1 MSSVP
6 TICSDTASEPLL
18 RKDQGLRT
26 RLRTKW
32 LGLDRVSRT
41 VFLAFGLMIGLA
53 LSLRIAIEVLHP
65 FDNWPGPRITLPPDH
80 NTLKDDESR
89 RRSVRSAMKHAWDG
103 YRQYAFGHDELKPVS
118 NGFNDKWGGWGVT
131 LVDALDTLYIMD
143 LYEEF
148 KEGVTHVVDVD
159 FGKAQSGYT
168 TPFFE
173 MIIRSLAGL
182 LTAYEMSNDRR
193 LLKKAQQVGDALF
206 PAFNTT
212 TGIPYPR
219 VDINRGTAVSSS
231 HVCLAEAGTVQ
242 LEYWKLSEL
251 TGNDKY
257 HQAAQRV
264 VDILDKAD
272 KPYPGL
278 YPIWIEIDSGKMTS
292 GQITFGGQGDSW
304 YEYMLKQYLYGR
316 QKHEQYKRMYIES
329 IDAMKEKMIRTSIYE
344 SNMVYLGDLDSTAT
358 KFNPKLQHLT
368 CFVPGMLALGSKSL
382 DRPDDMHLAKKLMDT
397 CFQMYNLTATGLGP
411 EYVLFRDQSNKG
423 LSPDKDKND
432 FEIED
437 LSAASG
443 FEKRYGFYFGND
455 RSYILRPETV
465 ESLMVLY
472 RTTGDA
478 KYKEWGWQIFQS
490 IETFTKTGT
499 AYSAYKDVMSAKAS
513 SQWSDSMESF
523 FLAET
528 LKYLYLLFSPVDYYS
543 LDEYVFNTEAH
554 PFKIHRS
561 GSF

>member
-80 NTLKDDESR
+80 DTLKDDESR

-148 KEGVTHVVDVD
+148 KEGVAHVVDVD

-219 VDINRGTAVSSS
+219 VDVNRGTAVSSS

-278 YPIWIEIDSGKMTS
+278 YPIWIEISSGKMTS

-368 CFVPGMLALGSKSL
+368 MCCSVTRATRVYRQTRTRTTLKLRTCQQQVGSRNAMGFTLA
-382 DRPDDMHLAKKLMDT
+382 T
-397 CFQMYNLTATGLGP
+397 
-411 EYVLFRDQSNKG
+411 
-423 LSPDKDKND
+423 
-432 FEIED
+432 I
-437 LSAASG
+437 
-443 FEKRYGFYFGND
+443 

-490 IETFTKTGT
+490 IEAFTKTGT
-499 AYSAYKDVMSAKAS
+499 AYSAYKDVMSANAS